1 MLLKVVI
8 QLVRSL
14 DSIKVPAARA
24 TIIWMIGEYR
34 NLGEIIPR
42 MLTIV
47 LKYLAWSFTSEALET
62 KLQILNT
69 TVKVYQILF
78 LYFSQKL

>member
-1 MLLKVVI
+1 
-8 QLVRSL
+8 
-14 DSIKVPAARA
+14 VPAARA

-69 TVKVYQILF
+69 TVKVCQILF

>member
-1 MLLKVVI
+1 
-8 QLVRSL
+8 
-14 DSIKVPAARA
+14 VPAARA

-47 LKYLAWSFTSEALET
+47 LKYLAWSFSSEALET

>member
-14 DSIKVPAARA
+14 DSIRVPAARA

>member
-69 TVKVYQILF
+69 TVKVYQILV
-78 LYFSQKL
+78 LYISQKQ

>member
-1 MLLKVVI
+1 
-8 QLVRSL
+8 L
-14 DSIKVPAARA
+14 DSIEVPAARA

>member
-1 MLLKVVI
+1 
-8 QLVRSL
+8 
-14 DSIKVPAARA
+14 VPAARA